1 MKGFGER
8 LAKLLEIEG
17 YTQRELANMIGVT
30 EAALSRYLKD
40 EREPKMEIIANIAT
54 ALNTTTDYLLTGK
67 DDTESFEE
75 TYRLVA
81 RGTAMMTDEEK
92 MKLMKVLVNYPSHK
106 CNGLASTL

>member
-1 MKGFGER
+1 MHMKGFGER

-81 RGTAMMTDEEK
+81 RGTSMMTDEEK
-92 MKLMKVLVNYPSHK
+92 MKLMKVLMN
-106 CNGLASTL
+106 NGR

>member
-54 ALNTTTDYLLTGK
+54 ALNTTTDYLLIGK

-81 RGTAMMTDEEK
+81 RGTSIMTDEEK
-92 MKLMKVLVNYPSHK
+92 MKLMKVLMN
-106 CNGLASTL
+106 NGR

>member
-81 RGTAMMTDEEK
+81 RGTSMMTDEEK
-92 MKLMKVLVNYPSHK
+92 MKLMKVLMN
-106 CNGLASTL
+106 NGR

>member
-17 YTQRELANMIGVT
+17 YTQRELANIIGVT

-81 RGTAMMTDEEK
+81 RGTSMMTDEEK
-92 MKLMKVLVNYPSHK
+92 MKLMKVLMN
-106 CNGLASTL
+106 NGR

>member
-1 MKGFGER
+1 MRGFGER
-8 LAKLLEIEG
+8 IAKLLEIEG

-30 EAALSRYLKD
+30 EAALSRYLKN

-81 RGTAMMTDEEK
+81 RGTSVMTDDEK
-92 MKLMKVLVNYPSHK
+92 LKLIKVLMN
-106 CNGLASTL
+106 NGR

>member
-1 MKGFGER
+1 MKGFGVR

-81 RGTAMMTDEEK
+81 RGTSMMTDDEK
-92 MKLMKVLVNYPSHK
+92 MKLMKVLMN
-106 CNGLASTL
+106 NGR

>member
-40 EREPKMEIIANIAT
+40 ELEPKMEIIANIAT

-81 RGTAMMTDEEK
+81 RGTSMMTDEEK
-92 MKLMKVLVNYPSHK
+92 MKLMKVLMN
-106 CNGLASTL
+106 NGR

>member
-1 MKGFGER
+1 MRGFGER
-8 LAKLLEIEG
+8 IAKLLETEG
-17 YTQRELANMIGVT
+17 YTQRELATMIGVT
-30 EAALSRYLKD
+30 EAALSRYLKN

-81 RGTAMMTDEEK
+81 RGTSTMSEDEK
-92 MKLMKVLVNYPSHK
+92 LKLMKVLMN
-106 CNGLASTL
+106 NGK

>member
-81 RGTAMMTDEEK
+81 RGTSMMTDDEK
-92 MKLMKVLVNYPSHK
+92 MKLMKVLMN
-106 CNGLASTL
+106 NGR

>member
-8 LAKLLEIEG
+8 LAKLIETEG

-30 EAALSRYLKD
+30 EAALSRYLRN

-81 RGTAMMTDEEK
+81 RGTSMMTDDEK
-92 MKLMKVLVNYPSHK
+92 MKLMKVLMN
-106 CNGLASTL
+106 NGR

>member
-8 LAKLLEIEG
+8 LAKLLDIEG

-30 EAALSRYLKD
+30 EAALSRYLRD

-81 RGTAMMTDEEK
+81 RGTSMMTDDEK
-92 MKLMKVLVNYPSHK
+92 MKLMKVLMN
-106 CNGLASTL
+106 NGR

>member
-8 LAKLLEIEG
+8 IAKLLEIEG
-17 YTQRELANMIGVT
+17 YTQRELATMIGVT
-30 EAALSRYLKD
+30 DAALSRYLRN

-81 RGTAMMTDEEK
+81 RGTSTMSEDEK
-92 MKLMKVLVNYPSHK
+92 LKLMKVLMN
-106 CNGLASTL
+106 NGK